1 MIHIQN
7 GKDLYSDEY
16 QDIYFSREGGLE
28 EKNYVFLD
36 ANDAENR
43 FKNSDRIRILEL
55 GFGAGL
61 NFTVTVEKWIRCR
74 KPGSVLEYFSIEK
87 NPVPF
92 SILEEFYSSL
102 NVAPAVKFS
111 LLEKYKYI
119 KKGLNKLIF
128 NEYGV
133 SLFLIADDLSDA
145 LNEVQDDIHIFF
157 LDGFSP
163 SKNPEMWSEPVFL
176 KMAELSVNGSSFS
189 TYSCASFVRR
199 NAEAA
204 GFSIET
210 LKGFGRKKKMLRGFI
225 RKDNEKITNFNYF
238 SIQKER
244 ICSEVVILGAG
255 LAGCSLAYD
264 LAKKGIRSRIVD
276 RGTVPASEGSG
287 NPAGIFNPKLALGK
301 NEISLLSIYGYM
313 HFQRRLSELQNYL
326 NEDVFRRTGVFHI
339 LKGDEKDKAERLISI
354 SGLEKRFCQISEQYG
369 HSGILFPE
377 SGWISPAFLCQL
389 YLNLASG
396 FTETSFGTEIESAE
410 TDGNKWMLKIFG
422 SDSVIETENLVLAN
436 AFDISRF
443 AALSEIPFRRNR
455 GQIIFFPSFLMK
467 KEIRHTVMYD
477 EGYFIPANDKFV
489 IGTVYDHHDFRTELN
504 LDDCRSLFEKFS
516 SFFPGYLDDPGA
528 FEGRVGFRA
537 WLPDH
542 LPVCGPVPDWEFYK
556 SAYSRTVRGGRRDAA
571 EPKYQKGLYVLSG
584 LASRGMLFSSILSEY
599 LSSVMTG
606 ESVPMD
612 RKMCESVHPARFLL
626 RKMKKGLT

>member
-1 MIHIQN
+1 MIRIQN

-28 EKNYVFLD
+28 EKKYVFLD

-43 FKNSDRIRILEL
+43 FRNSDRIRILEL

-61 NFTVTVEKWIRCR
+61 NFTVTVEKWIQCR

-87 NPVPF
+87 NPVPI

-102 NVAPAVKFS
+102 NAAPEVKFS

-225 RKDNEKITNFNYF
+225 RKDNEKIKNFNYF
-238 SIQKER
+238 SISKER
-244 ICSEVVILGAG
+244 ICSEVAILGAG

-264 LAKKGIRSRIVD
+264 LAKKGIRSRIFD

-339 LKGDEKDKAERLISI
+339 LSREEEDKAERMIGI
-354 SGLEKRFCQISEQYG
+354 SGLENRFSRRSDLYG
-369 HSGILFPE
+369 LPGILFPE

-389 YLNLASG
+389 YLELSSG
-396 FTETSFGTEIESAE
+396 FAVTSFGTEIESAE
-410 TDGNKWMLKIFG
+410 TDGQKWLLKASG
-422 SDSVIETENLVLAN
+422 SETVFETENLVLAN

-443 AALSEIPFRRNR
+443 PFMSEIPFRRNR
-455 GQIIFFPSFLMK
+455 GQIIYFPSSLMK
-467 KEIRHTVMYD
+467 KDIQNTVMYD
-477 EGYFIPANDKFV
+477 EGYFIPAGRISV
-489 IGTVYDHHDFRTELN
+489 IGTVYDHHNFRTELN
-504 LDDCRSLFEKFS
+504 SEDSVSLLRKFAS
-516 SFFPGYLDDPGA
+516 YFTDYMEVPGA
-528 FEGRVGFRA
+528 FQGRVGFRA

-556 SAYSRTVRGGRRDAA
+556 SAYSRTVRGGRGDTA

-606 ESVPMD
+606 ESFPMD
-612 RKMCESVHPARFLL
+612 RKMCDSVHPARFLL